1 MKNLLTA
8 RTYQV
13 DGNWYAPEEFL
24 QGFSSVVKTE
34 LFNTT
39 SSAGDWDG
47 YFIQKILNRYYLIIF
62 SQVNNGFGA
71 SGFTLYTDRKPKA
84 VFKDEPSR
92 DTIYDILFNKILKIQ

>member
-1 MKNLLTA
+1 MKNLLTC
-8 RTYQV
+8 RQYQV
-13 DGNWYAPEEFL
+13 NGSWYAPERFL

-71 SGFTLYTDRKPKA
+71 SGFTLYTDSKPKA